1 MARVRRSARLAAMRE
16 LADGVFHLPLMPRA
30 GVNAYLVGDV
40 LVDAGFG
47 FQATRVL
54 RDVRGRIV
62 REHVLTH
69 AHVDH
74 AGGSR
79 QVIDALG
86 VPVRAGERDLPA
98 LASGTPEQAFP
109 RILRKPGEAYARFT
123 PVPEAT
129 ALREG
134 DEVGDGF
141 VVLDTPGHS
150 AGHISLWRE
159 RDRVLICGDVVNQM
173 NLLTT
178 LPGLHEPPGMFTP
191 DPAENRR
198 SIRRLAAL
206 APQLVLVGH
215 GPPLKDAAAPLQRFA
230 AALPE

>member
-1 MARVRRSARLAAMRE
+1 MRE

-40 LVDAGFG
+40 LVDAGFS
-47 FQATRVL
+47 FQAKRVL
-54 RDVRGRIV
+54 REVRGRIV
-62 REHVLTH
+62 RTHLLTH

-79 QVIDALG
+79 QVVDALG
-86 VPVRAGERDLPA
+86 VPVLAGERDLPT
-98 LASGTPEQAFP
+98 LASGRPEQAFP
-109 RILRKPGEAYARFT
+109 GLLRKPGEAYASFT

-134 DEVGDGF
+134 DQVGDF
-141 VVLDTPGHS
+141 AVLDTPGHS

-159 RDRVLICGDVVNQM
+159 RDRVLICGDVVNAM

-178 LPGLHEPPGMFTP
+178 LPGLHEPPGVFTP

-206 APQLVLVGH
+206 EPRLVLVGH
-215 GPPLKDAAAPLQRFA
+215 GPPLKDAAEPLRRFA
-230 AALPE
+230 ASLPA